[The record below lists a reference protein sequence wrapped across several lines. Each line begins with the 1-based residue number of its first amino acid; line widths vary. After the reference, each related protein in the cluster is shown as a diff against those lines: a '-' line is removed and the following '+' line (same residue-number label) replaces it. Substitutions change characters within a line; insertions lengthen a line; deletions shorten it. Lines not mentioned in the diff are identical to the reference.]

1 MNPAKFERR
10 SLADIIM
17 DKIAEKQSNSME
29 DSGAQPEAEQPSLN
43 PKVLQVYTSIGKI
56 LKTYTAGKLPKAFKI
71 IPCLNNWE
79 EICWITQPYE
89 WSPCATYMAT
99 RIFASNLN
107 PKMAQRFYNIILLE
121 KVRDDIREYKKL
133 NYHYYMA
140 LKKSLYRPGAFYKGI
155 LLPLCEDGSCNL
167 REACIIGSVLTK
179 VSIPV
184 IHSAAALLKLAEM
197 RYTGAN
203 SLFIRVLL
211 NKKYSLP
218 VRVIKALVL
227 HFSKCGKDKR
237 EMPVLWHQALLVF
250 VQRYKDQ
257 LQPSQ
262 RDLLKAVMKVH
273 THYMITPEIR
283 RELFAGGQATVV
295 EHEGMQVS

>member
-1 MNPAKFERR
+1 MQIELSEADELALQAFMAPARSERR
-10 SLADIIM
+10 TLADIIM
-17 DKIAEKQSNSME
+17 DKINEKQSMAMGDDEAGAEEQEPSM
-29 DSGAQPEAEQPSLN
+29 P
-43 PKVLQVYTSIGKI
+43 PKVVQVYTSIGKM
-56 LKTYTAGKLPKAFKI
+56 LKNYRAGKLPKAFKI

-79 EICWITQPYE
+79 EVVWLTEPYE
-89 WSPCATYMAT
+89 WSPSGTYAAT

-121 KVRDDIREYKKL
+121 KVRDDIRENKKL

-140 LKKSLYRPGAFYKGI
+140 LKKSLYRPDAFYKGV
-155 LLPLCEDGSCNL
+155 LLPICDDGSCNL

-184 IHSAAALLKLAEM
+184 IHSAACLLKLAEM

-218 VRVIKALVL
+218 VRI
-227 HFSKCGKDKR
+227 H
-237 EMPVLWHQALLVF
+237 H
-250 VQRYKDQ
+250 
-257 LQPSQ
+257 
-262 RDLLKAVMKVH
+262 
-273 THYMITPEIR
+273 
-283 RELFAGGQATVV
+283 
-295 EHEGMQVS
+295 